1 MQFTN
6 EQTPNVFLAVCNN
19 RCIFTNICIAP
30 PDRVHERT
38 IFNDSDIHQQI
49 TNMLLPQE
57 EHIIGDSGFPLMTSL
72 LTPYN
77 NYNLTQQQSNFN
89 DKLMLGEKLIQNAF
103 VILKNQFQK
112 LTSLEINDLVLA
124 NEIISASCIL
134 HNFMRE
140 DNWLEDNMAISYEA
154 EETFSYPIDTPTVE
168 AISKRDIICL
178 SL

>member
-1 MQFTN
+1 
-6 EQTPNVFLAVCNN
+6 
-19 RCIFTNICIAP
+19 
-30 PDRVHERT
+30 
-38 IFNDSDIHQQI
+38 
-49 TNMLLPQE
+49 
-57 EHIIGDSGFPLMTSL
+57 MTSL

-77 NYNLTQQQSNFN
+77 DYNLTQQQSSFN
-89 DKLMLGEKLIQNAF
+89 DKLILGKKPIENAF

-140 DNWLEDNMAISYEA
+140 DNWLEENMALSYEA
-154 EETFSYPIDTPTVE
+154 EEAFTYPIDTPLAE